1 MKGVNV
7 KGEDRTKGDR
17 RERVRKQGKERE
29 LTGKDYR
36 SNRRVGDI
44 RHKRARSK

>member
-1 MKGVNV
+1 MKGVSV
-7 KGEDRTKGDR
+7 KGEGRTKGDR

-36 SNRRVGDI
+36 SNRRVGEI
-44 RHKRARSK
+44 RHKRARSE